1 MTGDLTASH
10 GDLTWVGLGAYFGR
24 MRVRIFGVL
33 VAGSLLVSSLSCT
46 KEDPPDPRALPV
58 QAMLQADVPD
68 PLGDTGPTSCPIFQD
83 EQCVNGTLQ
92 TCDIYDTQAKTFVS
106 DPDPLLKKV
115 FLFDRWFDKYSS
127 PLGLTAERSFDGPMP
142 VNTPESEWSDPARF
156 DRWHGLGDSAIW
168 TGAALVSDIFRY
180 NATRTEADYKRMEDR
195 TRALMLDFEVT
206 GVPGYL
212 ARYHFMQMPAD
223 GPKSDQL
230 ILHHGDESTLSIDA
244 MPMED
249 LTIEGLPP
257 EYTMGVLDAM
267 GNRVPGVPYWEGDV
281 SIDQNTGPMLAFP
294 LIYNLLKDEDLKAKI
309 VYHMTCYL
317 KRLQRIEVINL
328 KKNPEVSTELYN
340 YFAGAGLNLDADDID
355 LRDLDTLVW
364 YVHPGINRENAAT
377 FDRTCPDRVSTT
389 PVRVIDA
396 TSDDFL
402 LDMLTLNTDLSRES
416 RPRENQIDHFYIVN
430 LRGGDASH
438 MMHLAAMAYYFTGEE
453 HYRDFLFDELIG
465 NLGALDVADT
475 MMAFRIPDW
484 CFKFYGDHITYGT
497 HWQFTQMVGPSVLKD
512 RLIDVMEREVWQKAM
527 HNHHNAKADVMYA
540 SSVPPEIA
548 SEHDKAVA
556 SVVAQ
561 LRDFGGLGDVKEAPR
576 RTYNIERQWVI
587 DNLPSHI
594 TVRCPTEQERGF
606 CEDAVTLFGFEL
618 DSANIGHECDGRAGE
633 CMLEDGRC
641 ANGLASEGLPASLH
655 AYGDFIW
662 QRSPFKIGDPRSV
675 DGQKQSPS
683 RDLTEPYW
691 IARHYGYIQEGK
703 GQVLAW
709 RDAGSCNQ

>member
-1 MTGDLTASH
+1 
-10 GDLTWVGLGAYFGR
+10 
-24 MRVRIFGVL
+24 MRARSAGVL
-33 VAGSLLVSSLSCT
+33 VLGGLILSTASC
-46 KEDPPDPRALPV
+46 KGEDPPDPRALPV
-58 QAMLQADVPD
+58 QAMLSAEVPD
-68 PLGDTGPTSCPIFQD
+68 PIPATGPKSCPIFQD
-83 EQCVNGTLQ
+83 EQCVGGARQ
-92 TCDIYDTQAKTFVS
+92 VCDIYDAKAGQFVTN
-106 DPDPLLKKV
+106 PDPLLKRV
-115 FLFDRWFDKYSS
+115 FLYDRWFDKYTS
-127 PLGLTAERSFDGPMP
+127 PLGLTAERNFDGPMP
-142 VNTPESEWSDPARF
+142 VDTPESVWGDPAHF
-156 DRWHGLGDSAIW
+156 DQWHGLGDSAIW

-206 GVPGYL
+206 KIPGYL

-223 GPKSDQL
+223 GPQSDQL

-249 LTIEGLPP
+249 LDLEGLPP
-257 EYTMGVLDAM
+257 EYKQGVLDVQ
-267 GNRVPGVPYWEGDV
+267 GNRVQGTPYWEGDV

-294 LIYNLLKDEDLKAKI
+294 LVYNLLRDEELKAKI

-317 KRLQRIEVINL
+317 KRLQRVEVINL
-328 KKNPEVSTELYN
+328 KKNPEVSRELYN
-340 YFAGAGLNLDADDID
+340 YFAGAGLNLDEDDID

-364 YVHPGINRENAAT
+364 YVHPGVNRENVDT
-377 FDRTCPDRVSTT
+377 FDRTCPDRVATT
-389 PVRVIDA
+389 PTRVIDA

-438 MMHLAAMAYYFTGEE
+438 VMHLAAMAYYFTGEE

-465 NLGALDVADT
+465 KLGTLEVADT
-475 MMAFRIPDW
+475 MMAFRNPDW

-497 HWQFTQMVGPSVLKD
+497 HWQFTQMLGESVLKD
-512 RLIDVMEREVWQKAM
+512 RLIDVMEREIWQKAM
-527 HNHHNAKADVMYA
+527 FNHHNAKADVMYA
-540 SSVPPEIA
+540 SSVPASIA
-548 SEHDKAVA
+548 TAHDAAVA

-561 LRDFGGLGDVKEAPR
+561 MRDFGGLGDVKDAPR
-576 RTYNIERQWVI
+576 RTYDIGRQWVLDRMP
-587 DNLPSHI
+587 DNI
-594 TVRCPTEQERGF
+594 TVRCPTEKQRSI
-606 CEDAVTLFGFEL
+606 CEDGVTLFGFEL
-618 DSANIGHECDGRAGE
+618 DSATIGYACDGRPGE
-633 CMLEDGRC
+633 CMLDDGRC
-641 ANGLASEGLPASLH
+641 ANGLASEGLPSSLR

-662 QRSPFKIGDPRSV
+662 QRSPFQIGDPRSV

-691 IARHYGYIQEGK
+691 IARHYGYITEGQ

-709 RDAGSCNQ
+709 REAGSCE